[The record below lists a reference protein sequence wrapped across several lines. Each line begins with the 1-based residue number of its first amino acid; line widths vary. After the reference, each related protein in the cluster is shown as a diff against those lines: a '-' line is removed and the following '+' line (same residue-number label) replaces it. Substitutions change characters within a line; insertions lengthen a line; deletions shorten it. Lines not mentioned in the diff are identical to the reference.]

1 MSTDLHTLSGAYA
14 IDALSPEEA
23 EEFRTHLSACQVCRD
38 EVRELRQAA
47 AEMGASEAL
56 MPPPALRARVLEAAG
71 RQPQQPPKVGARRD
85 HKRRWQPRLLVAAAV
100 AVVVAAVGVGVA
112 VTQRP
117 DQPPVSAAVSRVFS
131 APDAHQATVGT
142 SNGGK
147 VTVATSPRLNEMAV
161 ETDALPKLG
170 NEQVYQIWAVHDGAM
185 TSAAVLSNPDA
196 GAAMEMPKPGTQV
209 AITIEPAGGS
219 AQPTSKPIVTVD
231 PASV

>member
-38 EVRELRQAA
+38 EVRELREAA
-47 AEMGASEAL
+47 AKMGASEAL
-56 MPPPALRARVLEAAG
+56 VPPPALRARVLEAAS
-71 RQPQQPPKVGARRD
+71 RQPQQPPRVRSLAERR
-85 HKRRWQPRLLVAAAV
+85 RRWQPRLLVAAAV
-100 AVVVAAVGVGVA
+100 AVLVAAVGVGVA

-117 DQPPVSAAVSRVFS
+117 EQPPVSTAVTRVFD

-147 VTVATSPRLNEMAV
+147 VKVATSPRLNEMAV
-161 ETDALPKLG
+161 DTDALPKLG
-170 NEQVYQIWAVHDGAM
+170 SDQVYQIWAVHDGAM
-185 TSAAVLSNPDA
+185 TSAAVLSNPGS

-219 AQPTSKPIVTVD
+219 SQPTSKPIVTVD

>member
-1 MSTDLHTLSGAYA
+1 L
-14 IDALSPEEA
+14 
-23 EEFRTHLSACQVCRD
+23 
-38 EVRELRQAA
+38 
-47 AEMGASEAL
+47 GASVAF
-56 MPPPALRARVLEAAG
+56 MPPPALRGRVLEGAG
-71 RQPQQPPKVGARRD
+71 RQPLQPRKVGARPD

-100 AVVVAAVGVGVA
+100 AVGVAAVGVGVA

-161 ETDALPKLG
+161 ETDALPRLG
-170 NEQVYQIWAVHDGAM
+170 SEQVYQIWAVHDGAM